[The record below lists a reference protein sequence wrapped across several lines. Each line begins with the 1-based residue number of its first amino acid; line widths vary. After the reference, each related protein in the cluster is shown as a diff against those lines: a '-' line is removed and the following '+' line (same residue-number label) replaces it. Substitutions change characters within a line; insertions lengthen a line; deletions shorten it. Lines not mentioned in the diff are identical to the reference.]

1 MMEVEE
7 LFKGIAVIIDDEIND
22 ESSPIFNIRKLIEK
36 RNIPVLTYAEIPSV
50 EIIEA
55 LSNVSFIVLDWEYMG
70 NSFQPDFSEER
81 LVIPETLH
89 DDTEEHLI
97 KFIDG
102 IINRIFVP
110 TFIFTGHDSEKIKNK
125 LIENNL
131 WEEGKPN
138 RIFIKQK
145 SDLDSE
151 EKLFTSIKEWLKE
164 MPSVYVLKEWEK
176 TFNKTKNEMFLD
188 LYGYSPYWVKI
199 VWDTL
204 KADSVDNQAEFGEFV
219 TRNFVNRIGE
229 YKFDE
234 ECLDTE
240 KTFSQKELQ
249 TVIEGERYIRYSS
262 QPLQAYTGDLIK
274 DGKNYYLNIRAQ
286 RDLAR
291 PNQQGEYN
299 PTLYC
304 VKGKK
309 LKNKDIAT
317 DDIKI
322 TQDGKLSFGVGKEY
336 TFDELKNI
344 CTDIEKLKKVNNK
357 FRNHRNGI
365 FFNKGDL
372 LGKRPEIIIACIAGE
387 NAIKFDLK
395 EIIPLP
401 YKEYVDRRIGRL
413 LPPYITKV
421 QQNSS
426 QYIVREGLMPVPEE
440 LYSDFGAS
448 DC

>member
-1 MMEVEE
+1 MIDVEE

-22 ESSPIFNIRKLIEK
+22 ETSPIFKIKKLIEQ
-36 RNIPVLTYAEIPSV
+36 RNIPVLTYTEVPRL

-55 LSNVSFIVLDWEYMG
+55 LSNVSFIVLDWEYLDS
-70 NSFQPDFSEER
+70 SFQTDMGEER
-81 LVIPETLH
+81 IAIPATLH
-89 DDTEEHLI
+89 DDAEENLI

-102 IINRIFVP
+102 VINKIFVP
-110 TFIFTGHDSEKIKNK
+110 TFIFTGHDSEKIKSK
-125 LIENNL
+125 LKENDL
-131 WEEGKPN
+131 WKEGNPN

-145 SDLDSE
+145 ADLDSE

-204 KADSVDNQAEFGEFV
+204 KRDSIDNQAEFGEFV
-219 TRNFVNRIGE
+219 TRNFVNRIEG
-229 YKFDE
+229 YQFDE
-234 ECLDTE
+234 ECLNTE
-240 KTFSQKELQ
+240 KSFSQRELQ
-249 TVIEGERYIRYSS
+249 TVIEGERYISYRS

-274 DGKNYYLNIRAQ
+274 DGKYYYLNIRAQ
-286 RDLAR
+286 CDLAR
-291 PNQQGEYN
+291 PDQQGEYD

-317 DDIKI
+317 EDIKI
-322 TQDGKLSFGVGKEY
+322 TEDGKLSFGVGKEY
-336 TFDELKNI
+336 TLDELKTI
-344 CTDIEKLKKVNNK
+344 CNDINELKKVNNK

-395 EIIPLP
+395 EIIPLS
-401 YKEYVDRRIGRL
+401 YKEYMGKRIGRL

-421 QQNSS
+421 QQSSS

-440 LYSDFGAS
+440 LYSDFGS
-448 DC
+448 LD

>member
-1 MMEVEE
+1 MSKNLKIRPYARLITMLGDQLIKNEIIALVELIKNSYDADASWVKVSFVDFNE
-7 LFKGIAVIIDDEIND
+7 DFSVKPTSKIVIEDDGCGMDEKILEKHWLNPATPDKLKRKSERTLTDKKRIMQGEKGIGRFAIFKLGKNIKII
-22 ESSPIFNIRKLIEK
+22 SRRQKQIE
-36 RNIPVLTYAEIPSV
+36 
-50 EIIEA
+50 
-55 LSNVSFIVLDWEYMG
+55 
-70 NSFQPDFSEER
+70 EE
-81 LVIPETLH
+81 V
-89 DDTEEHLI
+89 
-97 KFIDG
+97 
-102 IINRIFVP
+102 
-110 TFIFTGHDSEKIKNK
+110 
-125 LIENNL
+125 
-131 WEEGKPN
+131 
-138 RIFIKQK
+138 Q
-145 SDLDSE
+145 
-151 EKLFTSIKEWLKE
+151 
-164 MPSVYVLKEWEK
+164 
-176 TFNKTKNEMFLD
+176 
-188 LYGYSPYWVKI
+188 
-199 VWDTL
+199 
-204 KADSVDNQAEFGEFV
+204 
-219 TRNFVNRIGE
+219 
-229 YKFDE
+229 
-234 ECLDTE
+234 
-240 KTFSQKELQ
+240 LQ

-286 RDLAR
+286 CDLAR